1 LIILHHPETLF
12 INNQINQFFFLGFLS
27 NVSVVVYDYLHSE
40 SLLPAVMLLPQ
51 LLFVIYVS
59 VLFISFYFSFYSSSV
74 KEESTI
80 DSDYL
85 STTALVESEKEIGSF
100 DDILMS
106 MLIFLYC
113 FG

>member
-1 LIILHHPETLF
+1 
-12 INNQINQFFFLGFLS
+12 
-27 NVSVVVYDYLHSE
+27 
-40 SLLPAVMLLPQ
+40 MLLPQ
-51 LLFVIYVS
+51 LLFTVYVS
-59 VLFISFYFSFYSSSV
+59 LIFISFYFSFYSSSV

-85 STTALVESEKEIGSF
+85 SSTALVESEKEIGSF

-106 MLIFLYC
+106 LLIFLYF

>member
-1 LIILHHPETLF
+1 
-12 INNQINQFFFLGFLS
+12 
-27 NVSVVVYDYLHSE
+27 
-40 SLLPAVMLLPQ
+40 MLLPQ
-51 LLFVIYVS
+51 LLFVVYVS